1 MSKQGETIH
10 KQIEQK
16 IAEEEAIKAAKE
28 HAFNRY
34 KRKTIKQK
42 VQHIHNRIE
51 QYLAHTDEAQNLNH
65 VNFITEI
72 KYLLEDI
79 TNREN
84 NQ

>member
-16 IAEEEAIKAAKE
+16 IAKEEAIKAAKE
-28 HAFNRY
+28 HALNRY

-42 VQHIHNRIE
+42 VEHIHNRIE
-51 QYLAHTDEAQNLNH
+51 QYLAHADEVENLNH

-72 KYLLEDI
+72 KYQLEDI
-79 TNREN
+79 TNKGKS
-84 NQ
+84 

>member
-28 HAFNRY
+28 HALNIY

-51 QYLAHTDEAQNLNH
+51 QYLAHTDEVENLNH
-65 VNFITEI
+65 VNFINEI
-72 KYLLEDI
+72 KYQLEDM
-79 TNREN
+79 TNKEKS
-84 NQ
+84 

>member
-16 IAEEEAIKAAKE
+16 IAEEEVIKAAKE
-28 HAFNRY
+28 HALNRY

-42 VQHIHNRIE
+42 VQHIHNRVE
-51 QYLAHTDEAQNLNH
+51 QYLAHADEVENLNH

-72 KYLLEDI
+72 KYQLEDI
-79 TNREN
+79 TNKEKS
-84 NQ
+84 